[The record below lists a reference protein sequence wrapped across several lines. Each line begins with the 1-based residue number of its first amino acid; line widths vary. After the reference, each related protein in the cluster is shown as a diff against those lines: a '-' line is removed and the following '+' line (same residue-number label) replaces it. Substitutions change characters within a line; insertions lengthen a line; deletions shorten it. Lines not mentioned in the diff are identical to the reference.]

1 LAVNG
6 IEVFPVEVEV
16 NSGWGAPDITIYVAG
31 RGLTF

>member
-16 NSGWGAPDITIYVAG
+16 NSGWGDSRTSLFMLLDEV
-31 RGLTF
+31 